1 MHSFTFI
8 RSATKFFSASSLM
21 ARQLRV
27 APSNAQEIPFELIL
41 VKIEEYTP
49 LLAPTS
55 KKQDLPRAMFIKED
69 TSAAS

>member
-1 MHSFTFI
+1 
-8 RSATKFFSASSLM
+8 M

-49 LLAPTS
+49 SLAPTS
-55 KKQDLPRAMFIKED
+55 KKQDLPRAMFMKED
-69 TSAAS
+69 TSSAS